1 MLLPPVY
8 FVTCKAAIDGV
19 SVPRIPLMLKVGL
32 HAWSSGTLLCTQTV
46 MVFLSHGNGELC
58 AANACRYSGMTY
70 IGYCANKAGVGKAL
84 YAVPGSA
91 EANVKS

>member
-8 FVTCKAAIDGV
+8 FVTAKLAMLVVC
-19 SVPRIPLMLKVGL
+19 VPRIPLTVSVGL
-32 HAWSSGTLLCTQTV
+32 HALRSGTLLCTQTV
-46 MVFLSHGNGELC
+46 MVLMSHGNGELC
-58 AANACRYSGMTY
+58 AANARRYSGITY